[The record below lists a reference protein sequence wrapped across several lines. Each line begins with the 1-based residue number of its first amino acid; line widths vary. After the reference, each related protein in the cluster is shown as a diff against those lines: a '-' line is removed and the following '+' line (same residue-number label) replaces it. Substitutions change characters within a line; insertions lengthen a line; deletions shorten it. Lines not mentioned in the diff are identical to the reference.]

1 MVIAEKA
8 FSNDLAAGIYGL
20 TARGLRRIKKTGE
33 NAGAHPGLAA
43 RTKTPGAFLNDAGV
57 GPEEVSPKD
66 GTNKTDREAGRDR
79 DVESCPVRQ
88 MKPEWSVPRSG
99 SFQRHAGG
107 HGGRA
112 KR

>member
-1 MVIAEKA
+1 MV
-8 FSNDLAAGIYGL
+8 SRLNDNGLA
-20 TARGLRRIKKTGE
+20 ARGLGRIKKTGG
-33 NAGAHPGLAA
+33 NAGAHPGLTA
-43 RTKTPGAFLNDAGV
+43 RTAV
-57 GPEEVSPKD
+57 
-66 GTNKTDREAGRDR
+66 REAGRDR

-112 KR
+112 